1 MKAIRIIRPGEPDVL
16 ELADLEDPVPGP
28 GQVRVEVYGT
38 ALNRAD
44 LLQRR
49 GAYPAPPGV
58 PADIPGLEF
67 AGVVEGVGEGVD
79 ESAVG
84 SWVMGLVGGGGYAEM
99 LVTDASHTVPMP
111 QGLQFV
117 ECAAVPE
124 AFCTAYDALV
134 LQGGLR
140 EGQSV
145 LIHAAG
151 SGVGTAA
158 IQIARAFGASLVFGT
173 ASAAKL
179 ELLDERR
186 LSLDV
191 PIDYRKQ
198 SFRDVI
204 RRETDGK
211 GIDLILDLVG
221 ATYWT
226 DNIASLKTS
235 GRIVLVG
242 LVGGTMAQLNL
253 GVLLRRRL
261 HVIGTVMRSRNAE
274 EKRALAEAAREN
286 LLPRF
291 ESGELFPVVDRVFDL
306 HEAAVAHAYME
317 DNQNAGKVVLRVRS

>member
-1 MKAIRIIRPGEPDVL
+1 MKAIRIARPGEPDVL
-16 ELADLEDPVPGP
+16 ELVEMEDPVPEA
-28 GQVRVEVYGT
+28 GQVRVEVYAT

-49 GAYPAPPGV
+49 GAYPAPPDV
-58 PADIPGLEF
+58 PADVPGLEF
-67 AGVVEGVGEGVD
+67 AGVVEGVGAGVD

-84 SWVMGLVGGGGYAEM
+84 SWVMGVVGGGGYAER
-99 LVTDASHTVPMP
+99 LVTDASHVVPMP
-111 QGLQFV
+111 RGLQFV
-117 ECAAVPE
+117 ECAALPE

-134 LQGGLR
+134 LQGGLQP
-140 EGQSV
+140 GQTV

-158 IQIARAFGASLVFGT
+158 IQIARAFGAARVFGT
-173 ASAAKL
+173 ASAGKL
-179 ELLDERR
+179 EALEERG
-186 LSLDV
+186 LTLDV
-191 PIDYRKQ
+191 PIDYRRK

-204 RRETDGK
+204 RRETDGT
-211 GIDLILDLVG
+211 GVDLILDLVG

-226 DNIASLKTS
+226 DNIASLRTR

-274 EKRALAEAAREN
+274 EKRNLAESVRSD

-291 ESGELFPVVDRVFDL
+291 ESGELFPVVDRVFEL
-306 HEAAVAHAYME
+306 HQAATAHGYME
-317 DNQNAGKVVLRVRS
+317 DNQNAGKVVLRVRT

>member
-16 ELADLEDPVPGP
+16 ELADLEAPTPGS

-49 GAYPAPPGV
+49 GAYPPPPGV

-67 AGVVEGVGEGVD
+67 SGVVEAVGDGVD

-99 LVTDASHTVPMP
+99 LVTEADHVVPMP
-111 QGLQFV
+111 QGLKFV

-140 EGQSV
+140 PGQTV

-158 IQIARAFGASLVFGT
+158 IQLARAFGAARIFGT
-173 ASAAKL
+173 ASAGKL
-179 ELLDERR
+179 SALEERG

-191 PIDYRKQ
+191 PIDYRRN

-204 RRETDGK
+204 RRETDGT
-211 GIDLILDLVG
+211 GVDLILDLVG

-226 DNIASLKTS
+226 DNIASLRTR

-274 EKRALAEAAREN
+274 EKSELAESARDH

-291 ESGELFPVVDRVFDL
+291 ESGELFPVVDRVFEL
-306 HEAAVAHAYME
+306 HEAAEAHAYME
-317 DNQNAGKVVLRVRS
+317 DNQNAGKVVLRVRN